1 MLAKRL
7 SEELILR
14 SHQSRP
20 LAIRRAGF
28 LLTLGAPIIAILLF
42 PAAPAAET
50 MVCTEPVEPVCIG
63 MKQTFADDA
72 LMSRCR
78 GDVRSY
84 LKEMRAHAQ
93 CLRQKATDAEK
104 RAADLAQ
111 KLPANTEEASDGRQ
125 RRKAGRP
132 ADGASQR

>member
-1 MLAKRL
+1 M
-7 SEELILR
+7 R

-20 LAIRRAGF
+20 PAVRRAGF
-28 LLTLGAPIIAILLF
+28 LSTLGAPLIAILLF

-72 LMSRCR
+72 LMLRCR

-84 LKEMRAHAQ
+84 LKDMRVHTQ

-104 RAADLAQ
+104 RAADIAR
-111 KLPANTEEASDGRQ
+111 KLPANAEEVRDGRQ
-125 RRKAGRP
+125 ERKAGRP